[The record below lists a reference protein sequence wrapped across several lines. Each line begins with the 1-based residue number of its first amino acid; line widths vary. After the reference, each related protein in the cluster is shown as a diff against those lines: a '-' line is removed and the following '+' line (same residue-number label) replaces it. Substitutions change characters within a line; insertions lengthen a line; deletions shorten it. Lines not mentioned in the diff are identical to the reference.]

1 MGCKMM
7 TKYYRDEKQACG
19 VGGLDGIAVK
29 RKKNMVG
36 GWIVIVCRSAFHCV
50 TRKVVSC

>member
-7 TKYYRDEKQACG
+7 MKYYRDDKQACG

-29 RKKNMVG
+29 RKKH
-36 GWIVIVCRSAFHCV
+36 GWWLDCDCM
-50 TRKVVSC
+50 